1 MAQTKNNAKLFD
13 LSTLIAAGF
22 DPKTGLPLRY
32 DDGDGTNLKQN
43 TFATLSVIDRQDA
56 INKYTWYNLPPGIT
70 QELLETI
77 LYYKGQGMF
86 FYEPALEKFFFL
98 PFALQADEGTGIDC
112 YGRFT
117 GVTPIQLGST
127 TNEDNKVYKFNG
139 LTYKPQ
145 YEPLLET
152 PTLEEFDRSCVLLRD
167 YTHGISQTV
176 VPRATLQ
183 APILDVMSNCIP
195 YLNTCLMSATGVAGM
210 KVNSEKES
218 EDVAAASQG
227 VQKAALTGKK
237 WIPIVGS
244 VDFQDLSTN
253 TAGRADEFLM
263 SLQAL
268 DNFRLSLHGLDNGGV
283 FQKKTYQTNSQTE
296 LNMGASISLVLQDG
310 LTRRQE
316 FCNIV
321 NSIWP
326 LGIWCDISEQAAG
339 GDMNMDGVVGDEKPV
354 NEQEQGG
361 QEDGNSND

>member
-56 INKYTWYNLPPGIT
+56 INKYTWYNLPSGIT

-152 PTLEEFDRSCVLLRD
+152 PTLE
-167 YTHGISQTV
+167 
-176 VPRATLQ
+176 
-183 APILDVMSNCIP
+183 
-195 YLNTCLMSATGVAGM
+195 
-210 KVNSEKES
+210 
-218 EDVAAASQG
+218 DVAAASQG

-237 WIPIVGS
+237 WIPIIGS

-316 FCNIV
+316 FCNII